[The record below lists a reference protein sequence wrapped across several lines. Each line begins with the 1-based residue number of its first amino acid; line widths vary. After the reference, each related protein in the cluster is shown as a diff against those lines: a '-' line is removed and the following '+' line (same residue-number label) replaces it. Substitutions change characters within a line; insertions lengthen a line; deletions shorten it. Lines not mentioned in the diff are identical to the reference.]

1 MLSSSSSR
9 AFNATVALRRIS
21 SWRRGRKRRFRRAS
35 VSLLCDK
42 EANDEEDKTFG
53 DDDDD
58 DFGGKSIDRRRRR
71 SLFVSSSLSMI
82 AWYSSSGNN
91 SENSAFA
98 AADGVGGVPGF
109 PGDEKSDDK
118 NNSSCGVKS
127 LTVGPNPGEFETIS
141 KALDASAK
149 EGGATIEIK
158 SGTYK
163 ERILMN
169 KNNVKLVGLSDDV
182 FVEWRT
188 STPYESVLEVTSENA
203 SVENVKFTHASKSVA
218 NNFGVFVKEKGSLKL
233 KNVSVTSETGSGVA
247 TEGGSIDAENVVID
261 KCKNHGVSAFGN
273 QSEDPKSGQVHLK
286 NVAISNCGGDGIL
299 LRGGVQIDSLDVKI
313 DNCTGFGVDAFENV
327 QGTMKACKISKCR
340 KGNVGGDN
348 DNYDGNGVGIELV

>member
-1 MLSSSSSR
+1 MLLTSSSSR
-9 AFNATVALRRIS
+9 AFNATVALRTS
-21 SWRRGRKRRFRRAS
+21 RRRRRKRRFRRAS
-35 VSLLCDK
+35 LSLLC
-42 EANDEEDKTFG
+42 EEEDKTF
-53 DDDDD
+53 DDD
-58 DFGGKSIDRRRRR
+58 DFEGKSINRRRRR
-71 SLFVSSSLSMI
+71 RELFVSSSLSMI
-82 AWYSSSGNN
+82 AWYSSSGNG
-91 SENSAFA
+91 SFGGEKSAAFA
-98 AADGVGGVPGF
+98 ADVFGVVGGVPGF
-109 PGDEKSDDK
+109 PGDESDDK

-163 ERILMN
+163 ERIIMN
-169 KNNVKLVGLSDDV
+169 KNNVRLVGLSDDV

-188 STPYESVLEVTSENA
+188 STPYESVLGVTSENA

-218 NNFGVFVKEKGSLKL
+218 NNFGVFVKEGGSLKL
-233 KNVSVTSETGSGVA
+233 RNVSVTSETGSGVA
-247 TEGGSIDAENVVID
+247 TEGGSIDAENVMID

>member
-1 MLSSSSSR
+1 
-9 AFNATVALRRIS
+9 
-21 SWRRGRKRRFRRAS
+21 
-35 VSLLCDK
+35 VSLLCEEK

-58 DFGGKSIDRRRRR
+58 DDFGGKSIDSRRRRR

>member
-1 MLSSSSSR
+1 MLLTSSSSR
-9 AFNATVALRRIS
+9 AFNATVALRTS
-21 SWRRGRKRRFRRAS
+21 RRRRRKRRFRRAS
-35 VSLLCDK
+35 LSLLC
-42 EANDEEDKTFG
+42 EEEDKTF
-53 DDDDD
+53 DDD
-58 DFGGKSIDRRRRR
+58 DFEGKSINRRRRR
-71 SLFVSSSLSMI
+71 VLFVSSSLSMI
-82 AWYSSSGNN
+82 AWYSSSGNG
-91 SENSAFA
+91 SFGGEKSAAFA
-98 AADGVGGVPGF
+98 AFAADVFGVVGGVPGF
-109 PGDEKSDDK
+109 PGDESDDK

-163 ERILMN
+163 ERIIMN
-169 KNNVKLVGLSDDV
+169 KNNVRLFGLSDDV

-218 NNFGVFVKEKGSLKL
+218 NNFGVFVKEGGSLKL
-233 KNVSVTSETGSGVA
+233 RNVSVTSETGSGVA
-247 TEGGSIDAENVVID
+247 TEGGSIDAENVMID

-348 DNYDGNGVGIELV
+348 DNYDGNGVSIELV

>member
-1 MLSSSSSR
+1 M
-9 AFNATVALRRIS
+9 
-21 SWRRGRKRRFRRAS
+21 
-35 VSLLCDK
+35 SLLCEEK

-58 DFGGKSIDRRRRR
+58 FGGKSIERRRRRRR

-82 AWYSSSGNN
+82 AGYSSSGND

>member
-1 MLSSSSSR
+1 
-9 AFNATVALRRIS
+9 
-21 SWRRGRKRRFRRAS
+21 
-35 VSLLCDK
+35 
-42 EANDEEDKTFG
+42 
-53 DDDDD
+53 
-58 DFGGKSIDRRRRR
+58 
-71 SLFVSSSLSMI
+71 
-82 AWYSSSGNN
+82 
-91 SENSAFA
+91 
-98 AADGVGGVPGF
+98 
-109 PGDEKSDDK
+109 
-118 NNSSCGVKS
+118 
-127 LTVGPNPGEFETIS
+127 VGPNPGEFETIS

-169 KNNVKLVGLSDDV
+169 KNNVRLVGLSDDV

-218 NNFGVFVKEKGSLKL
+218 NNFGVFVKEGGSLKL
-233 KNVSVTSETGSGVA
+233 RNVSVTSETGSGVA
-247 TEGGSIDAENVVID
+247 TEGGSVDAENVMID

-273 QSEDPKSGQVHLK
+273 QSEVPKSGQVHLK

-313 DNCTGFGVDAFENV
+313 DNCSGFGVDAFENV
-327 QGTMKACKISKCR
+327 QGTMKACKISKCK

-348 DNYDGNGVGIELV
+348 DNYDGNGVSIELV

>member
-1 MLSSSSSR
+1 M
-9 AFNATVALRRIS
+9 
-21 SWRRGRKRRFRRAS
+21 
-35 VSLLCDK
+35 SLLCEEK

-58 DFGGKSIDRRRRR
+58 FGGKSIDRRRRRR

-233 KNVSVTSETGSGVA
+233 RNVSVTSETGSGVA